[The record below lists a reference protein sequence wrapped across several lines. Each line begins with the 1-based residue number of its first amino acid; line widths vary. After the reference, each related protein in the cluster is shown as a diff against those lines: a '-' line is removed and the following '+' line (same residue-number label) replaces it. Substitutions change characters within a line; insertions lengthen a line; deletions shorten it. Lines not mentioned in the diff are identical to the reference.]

1 MEDNKETIHNKHNA
15 VKKVSDRVGLATN
28 YLTHNKIHEVEKE
41 NSAVEASHKAE
52 EKVED
57 IYRYVKRYRKNKRQR
72 QQKKAIKLEKKQLQA
87 TVNFQYQKFLED
99 NPQMKGQSL
108 KKQIQKRIQKQRIK
122 RQYAKAYQKKQYT
135 KQLQGVTITTKE
147 AKKLQEIIRKNG
159 SFLMGVGTV
168 TLILVMM
175 MAMICSCGA
184 ILSDGVSIV
193 LAGSYRSVPKEIDEV
208 DLILSKLEME
218 LQKEIHAIETEY
230 PDYDEY
236 SYHLA
241 DIGHNP
247 FVLISYL
254 SAVYSEFT
262 ASSVQLEVESLFDE
276 MYELALTSTEE
287 TRTRMV
293 TKLGV
298 RTVTKTDIQI
308 LIDPVTGEEI
318 EQEYEYEVE
327 EEYEYEEE
335 EQYTVSILEVKL
347 LATDLDVVVDSRMNE
362 EQKEMYR
369 FYCETHG
376 LIQQFD
382 TPLDLYWYDYVSSYY
397 GYRYNPISGVEELHR
412 GIDIE
417 VPMGTTIYAG
427 MDGTVVTATYH
438 EDYGNY
444 VVIEN
449 SKGYMTKYAHL
460 DSFEVRVGQNIVAGD
475 VLGTTGTTGSSSVSQ
490 LHIECLYQGVYYN
503 PLFYF
508 ECRQTIPLLQMRRAL
523 SGG

>member
-72 QQKKAIKLEKKQLQA
+72 QQKKAIKLEKKQLKA
-87 TVNFQYQKFLED
+87 TVDFQYQKFLED

-122 RQYAKAYQKKQYT
+122 RQYAKAYQKKQHIE
-135 KQLQGVTITTKE
+135 QLQGASVTVADTTTKVV
-147 AKKLQEIIRKNG
+147 KKLQETVTKH
-159 SFLMGVGTV
+159 SAFLVSVGTV

-184 ILSDGVSIV
+184 ILSDSVSIV

-208 DLILSKLEME
+208 DLMLSKLEME
-218 LQKEIHAIETEY
+218 LQKEIHTIETDY
-230 PDYDEY
+230 PHYDEY

-241 DIGHNP
+241 DVRHNP

-262 ASSVQLEVESLFDE
+262 ASSVELEVESLFDE
-276 MYELALTSTEE
+276 MYELTLTPTEE

-298 RTVTKTDIQI
+298 RTVTKTEIQI
-308 LIDPVTGEEI
+308 FIDPVTGEEI

-335 EQYTVSILEVKL
+335 EQYTVSVLEVKL
-347 LATDLDVVVDSRMNE
+347 TATDLDVVVDSRMNE
-362 EQKEMYR
+362 EQKEMYH
-369 FYCETHG
+369 FYSETHG

-382 TPLDLYWYDYVSSYY
+382 TPLDLYWYDFVSSYY

-412 GIDIE
+412 GIDIA

-449 SKGYMTKYAHL
+449 SKGYMTKYAYL
-460 DSFEVRVGQNIVAGD
+460 DSFDVCVGQNVVAGD
-475 VLGTTGTTGSSSVSQ
+475 VLGTTGSSSY
-490 LHIECLYQGVYYN
+490 LHIECLYQGIYYN

-508 ECRQTIPLLQMRRAL
+508 ECRQTI
-523 SGG
+523 SHEGCVEH

>member
-15 VKKVSDRVGLATN
+15 VKKVSDRVGLTTN

-41 NSAVEASHKAE
+41 NSAVEASHKME
-52 EKVED
+52 ERVED
-57 IYRYVKRYRKNKRQR
+57 IYRYAKRYRKSKRQR
-72 QQKKAIKLEKKQLQA
+72 QQKKAIKREKKQLQA

-99 NPQMKGQSL
+99 NPQMQGQSL

-122 RQYAKAYQKKQYT
+122 RQYAKAYQKKQHIE
-135 KQLQGVTITTKE
+135 QLQGASATVADTTTKV
-147 AKKLQEIIRKNG
+147 AKRLQETVTKHSAFIV
-159 SFLMGVGTV
+159 SVGTV

-175 MAMICSCGA
+175 MAMICSCGV
-184 ILSDGVSIV
+184 ILSDSISIV

-218 LQKEIHAIETEY
+218 LQKEIHTIEMEY
-230 PDYDEY
+230 PNYDEY

-262 ASSVQLEVESLFDE
+262 ASSVQLEVENLFDE
-276 MYELALTSTEE
+276 MYELTLTSIEE
-287 TRTRMV
+287 IRTRMV

-298 RTVTKTDIQI
+298 RTVTKTEIQI
-308 LIDPVTGEEI
+308 FIDPVTGEEI

-335 EQYTVSILEVKL
+335 EQYTVSVLEVKL

-382 TPLDLYWYDYVSSYY
+382 TPLDLYWYDFVSSYY
-397 GYRYNPISGVEELHR
+397 GYRYNVR
-412 GIDIE
+412 K
-417 VPMGTTIYAG
+417 
-427 MDGTVVTATYH
+427 
-438 EDYGNY
+438 YG
-444 VVIEN
+444 
-449 SKGYMTKYAHL
+449 H
-460 DSFEVRVGQNIVAGD
+460 
-475 VLGTTGTTGSSSVSQ
+475 
-490 LHIECLYQGVYYN
+490 
-503 PLFYF
+503 
-508 ECRQTIPLLQMRRAL
+508 
-523 SGG
+523 